1 MNRTRTS
8 SLVLAGS
15 AALLLASA
23 CSKSPVESTGST
35 ATIQRLMQ
43 ARNLSEENVI
53 AALKTY
59 TPTGVKDEYYIFA
72 SGGHSGQL
80 IVIGVPSMRILKYVA
95 VFTPEPWQGYGY
107 GDQTDAL
114 RVAALVDRRDDEQGR
129 VLATALPLHRDY
141 GDEMLAGG
149 YRKKYLRAISRLIAL
164 TMPEDAA

>member
-80 IVIGVPSMRILKYVA
+80 IVIGVPSMRIL
-95 VFTPEPWQGYGY
+95 
-107 GDQTDAL
+107 
-114 RVAALVDRRDDEQGR
+114 
-129 VLATALPLHRDY
+129 
-141 GDEMLAGG
+141 
-149 YRKKYLRAISRLIAL
+149 
-164 TMPEDAA
+164 